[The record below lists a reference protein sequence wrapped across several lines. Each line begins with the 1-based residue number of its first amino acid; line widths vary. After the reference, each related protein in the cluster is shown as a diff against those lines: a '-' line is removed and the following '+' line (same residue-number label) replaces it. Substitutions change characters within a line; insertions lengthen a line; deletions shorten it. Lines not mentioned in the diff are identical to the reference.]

1 MSKPT
6 RTDVRAVDPVLT
18 NMLEGYTQDAERFAA
33 VRAFPGLPVDSSS
46 GTYYVYDQK
55 YWMADD
61 MKERAW
67 GSDFAEGGYG
77 MSTDTYATV
86 QWATSQSIPD
96 EVEADNQSPLS
107 VYDGAIERFSQI
119 LMIRHERLFAAV
131 AMTTSV
137 WGTDATGG
145 TTSDKWSD
153 YANSD
158 PVGDVRTGKRTIS
171 QSIGRKPNKMVMGE
185 IVYDK
190 LVNHPDLI
198 DRIKYTERATV
209 ATMEQALAAVLG
221 IDEVLVSEAIYNT
234 ANEGQ
239 TGSYSAII
247 DDDALL
253 MYTTSSPDIL
263 RPTAGYCFHWE
274 PGGGLGGVRRYYD
287 NGKDAEVVKMKT
299 QVDFEVVA
307 SGAGYFFSDY
317 VD

>member
-1 MSKPT
+1 MAKPT

-18 NMLEGYTQDAERFAA
+18 NMLEGNMQEATRFAA
-33 VRAFPGLPVDSSS
+33 TRAFAPVSVPSSS
-46 GTYYVYDQK
+46 GTYFVYDQK
-55 YWMADD
+55 YWMADAL
-61 MKERAW
+61 KERAW
-67 GSDFAEGGYG
+67 GGDFAEGGFG

-86 QWATSQSIPD
+86 QWASSHQIPD
-96 EVEADNQSPLS
+96 EVEADNQSAMSL
-107 VYDGAIERFSQI
+107 YDAGTERLAQM

-158 PVGDVRTGKRTIS
+158 PVGDIRTGKRTIS
-171 QSIGRKPNKMVMGE
+171 QAIARTPNKLVMGE

-198 DRIKYTERATV
+198 DRIKYTQSATV
-209 ATMEQALAAVLG
+209 STIEQALAACLG
-221 IDEVLVSEAIYNT
+221 VEELLVSEAIYNT

-253 MYTTSSPDIL
+253 LYAPKSPGIMV
-263 RPTAGYCFHWE
+263 PAAGYCFHWE
-274 PGGGLGGVRRYYD
+274 PGGGTGMMSRYYD
-287 NGKDAEVVKMKT
+287 DGKDSEVLKVKT